1 MRTTGHVRQLLFIL
15 LSMHRSR
22 PHDAL
27 MIFTGFAIA
36 AATLTV
42 MLSIPAGIDR
52 ITRQTGQSDIALA
65 MAANAVDESSS
76 SLSQEQVAQLSQL
89 PQVARDV
96 DGRPNVALQFLA
108 TARLPRTDGQPGTV
122 QLRGIDRNT
131 WALMDNAPIHATGI
145 FEPGQRQWLG
155 SATLAG
161 QYPALKEATA
171 ELLGAT
177 WRRVGLLEAG
187 GNLWE
192 SEIWVEQSALQAASN
207 RPSGV
212 SSAWIKLNGPDQLGE
227 LIAAGQ
233 ADPRLEGVRF
243 VGQVDY
249 YQQQMGFLTR
259 LVTAAAL
266 GVSLLLG
273 TGAALAITTALD
285 MVLDKRRRQLAT
297 LWALGFSPASIWLA
311 VLTEVAIVGV
321 LTSLMAAAL
330 VHALLDG
337 SHFGTSGA
345 SQAVYAT
352 FVVDSSVVSA
362 VLAYALLLALLGS
375 VLPLRRTLSPGLAQ
389 ALKN

>member
-1 MRTTGHVRQLLFIL
+1 MHTTGHVRQLLFLL

-27 MIFTGFAIA
+27 MIVAGFAIA

-76 SLSQEQVAQLSQL
+76 SLSQAQVAQLSQL
-89 PQVARDV
+89 PQVARDAN
-96 DGRPNVALQFLA
+96 GQPQVALQFLA
-108 TARLPRTDGQPGTV
+108 TARLPRTDGQAGTV

-131 WALMDNAPIHATGI
+131 WALLDNAPIHATGSL
-145 FEPGQRQWLG
+145 EPGQRQWLG
-155 SATLAG
+155 SATLAA
-161 QYPALKEATA
+161 QYPVLNEAVA

-177 WRRVGLLEAG
+177 WRRVGLLDAG

-192 SEIWVEQSALQAASN
+192 SEIWLEQSALRAASN

-212 SSAWIKLNGPDQLGE
+212 SSAWIKLAGSDELGE
-227 LIAAGQ
+227 LIAAAQ
-233 ADPRLEGVRF
+233 TDPRLEGVRI

-273 TGAALAITTALD
+273 AGAALAITTALD

-297 LWALGFSPASIWLA
+297 LWALGFSPTSIWLA
-311 VLTEVAIVGV
+311 ILTEVAIVGV

-330 VHALLDG
+330 VHTVLDG
-337 SHFGTSGA
+337 TPFGTSGA

-352 FVVDSSVVSA
+352 FLVDTRVVSA
-362 VLAYALLLALLGS
+362 VLAYSVLLALLGS
-375 VLPLRRTLSPGLAQ
+375 VLPLHRTLSGGLAQ
-389 ALKN
+389 GLKN